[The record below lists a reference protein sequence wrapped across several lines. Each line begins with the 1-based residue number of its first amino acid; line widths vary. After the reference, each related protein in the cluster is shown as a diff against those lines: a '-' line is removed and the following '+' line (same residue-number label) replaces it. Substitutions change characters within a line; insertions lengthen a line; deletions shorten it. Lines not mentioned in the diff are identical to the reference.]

1 MVSDLTR
8 QLDGALVLK
17 PTKRAKN
24 LSIRID
30 AAQRKAVIIVPPRV
44 SERVARNFATKHAAW
59 IMDHLDALPPRVP
72 FAPGQVI
79 PLRGDPC
86 LLVHRAD
93 KMRHPTRLD
102 GQSIVT
108 GGDPDGFAGRIDRF
122 LRAEARADIVPLAQE
137 FGAKMGVKPGR
148 VSIKDQKSRWG
159 SCTPGRDLSFSWRLI
174 LAPPAVL
181 RYVVAHEA
189 AHMKQLNHSPRFWA
203 EVKGLMPEYEPAKQ
217 WLTDRGM
224 NLHAYGRDTK

>member
-1 MVSDLTR
+1 MSALTR
-8 QLDGALVLK
+8 HLDGALILK

-44 SERVARNFATKHAAW
+44 SERAARNFAKKHADW
-59 IMDHLDALPPRVP
+59 IADHLDALPPRVP

-86 LLVHRAD
+86 LLVHQAD
-93 KMRHPTRLD
+93 QMRYPTKLE

-108 GGDPDGFAGRIDRF
+108 GGDIDAFPGRIDRY
-122 LRAEARADIVPLAQE
+122 LRAEARADIVPLVQK
-137 FGAKMGVKPGR
+137 FGEVMGCKPGR
-148 VSIKDQKSRWG
+148 VSIKDTKSRWG

-174 LAPPAVL
+174 LAPPPVL

-189 AHMKQLNHSPRFWA
+189 AHMKQLNHSPHFWA
-203 EVKGLMPEYEPAKQ
+203 EVDALMPDYGAAKQ

-224 NLHAYGRDTK
+224 SLHAYGRETK